1 MIADCRLLRLLS
13 SGIGDLGFGI
23 RSLPV
28 LVLGGLATLGAHK
41 GCPYLGR
48 DGPDARAIFR
58 LLTSDFWLLLLSLTW
73 AFGPPMEMK
82 IGSARGCIMNPAWNG
97 EGRLRSGYVE
107 TVSELDPEC
116 AF

>member
-1 MIADCRLLRLLS
+1 MKGKRQHRSNAGVPNCNLRTTALPLVAKLLLR
-13 SGIGDLGFGI
+13 GEDF
-23 RSLPV
+23 
-28 LVLGGLATLGAHK
+28 
-41 GCPYLGR
+41 
-48 DGPDARAIFR
+48 DGVI
-58 LLTSDFWLLLLSLTW
+58 LSLTW